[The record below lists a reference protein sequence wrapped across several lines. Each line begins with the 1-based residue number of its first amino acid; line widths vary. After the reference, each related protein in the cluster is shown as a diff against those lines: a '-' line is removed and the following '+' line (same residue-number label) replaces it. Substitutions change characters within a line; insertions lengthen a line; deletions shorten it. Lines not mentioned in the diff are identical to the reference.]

1 MERQNIIKENALI
14 SEFMELEV
22 LKYPYLGSVMP
33 RTDAEMSEFISI
45 VYREMEDEEWYT
57 APKFHASWDWLMP
70 VVRKCN
76 EINSSQLSHYV
87 SLSMFKTANIDTV
100 FTAVINFIKW
110 HKHVS
115 GV

>member
-22 LKYPYLGSVMP
+22 LKYPYLGYVTP
-33 RTDAEMSEFISI
+33 RSDAKMSELISI
-45 VYREMEDEEWYT
+45 VYRELEDEQWCT
-57 APKFHASWDWLMP
+57 APKFHTSWDWLMP

-76 EINSSQLSHYV
+76 EINRSQLSHYL
-87 SLSMFKTANIDTV
+87 SISMFKTANIDEV

-110 HKHVS
+110 QKHVS